1 MRDRIESLE
10 DKIMSAASDD
20 QKVAEKEE
28 KAGPSE
34 VLAAT
39 DNKETVK
46 TLADSQA
53 VPPMYNGIP
62 VYYQIPVTDSAGRV
76 IQHLPVERTERKSN
90 GGIAA
95 LFARLSFKRSQ
106 EPTL

>member
-39 DNKETVK
+39 DNDVV
-46 TLADSQA
+46 S
-53 VPPMYNGIP
+53 
-62 VYYQIPVTDSAGRV
+62 
-76 IQHLPVERTERKSN
+76 
-90 GGIAA
+90 
-95 LFARLSFKRSQ
+95 
-106 EPTL
+106 

>member
-34 VLAAT
+34 VL
-39 DNKETVK
+39 
-46 TLADSQA
+46 Q
-53 VPPMYNGIP
+53 NGL
-62 VYYQIPVTDSAGRV
+62 
-76 IQHLPVERTERKSN
+76 LPIMS
-90 GGIAA
+90 
-95 LFARLSFKRSQ
+95 RL
-106 EPTL
+106 